1 MNSILISRRSALAAA
16 TTACGLG
23 LVGCGKGG
31 SGTSAGS
38 VGSGAA
44 AADGKTY
51 QIGVLQLTEHA
62 ALDAANKGFIKA
74 LDAAGLSYKA
84 DQQNAQ
90 NDQPTCQT
98 IASKFVGDGVDLIF
112 AIATPAAQAAAA
124 ATTEIPIVGCAITD
138 FAASGL
144 VESNDEPGG
153 NVTGSSDLTP
163 VADQI
168 DMLHKV
174 LPDAK
179 KVGMLFCT
187 AEANS
192 EIQIKMAEEAC
203 DALGLE
209 HERYTVS
216 SSNEIQS
223 VVESMVGKVDAGYS
237 PTDNTIAA
245 AAQQV
250 GQIAKD
256 GNLPFVCG
264 EENMCMGMGICTISI
279 DYEELGHMAGEMA
292 LKILTDGADP
302 ATMAI
307 ETESKDQLKV
317 VKNEGMAKALGI
329 DLSVLD

>member
-1 MNSILISRRSALAAA
+1 MKTITITRRSLLAATGA
-16 TTACGLG
+16 AVAAGIA
-23 LVGCGKGG
+23 GCGTSGENSNG
-31 SGTSAGS
+31 SAAS
-38 VGSGAA
+38 SG
-44 AADGKTY
+44 KSY
-51 QIGVLQLTEHA
+51 KIGVLQYTQHN

-74 LDAAGLSYKA
+74 LDEAKINYKA
-84 DQQNAQ
+84 DQQNAS
-90 NDQPTCQT
+90 NDQSACATA
-98 IASKFVGDGVDLIF
+98 ASKFVGDGVDLIY
-112 AIATPAAQAAAA
+112 AIATPAAQACAA
-124 ATTEIPIVGCAITD
+124 ATTDIPIVGCAITD
-138 FAASGL
+138 YAESGL
-144 VESNDEPGG
+144 VKSNDEPGV
-153 NVTGSSDLTP
+153 NVTGASDMNP
-163 VADQI
+163 VEEQI

-216 SSNEIQS
+216 SSNEIRS

-317 VKNEGMAKALGI
+317 VKNEDMAKALGI